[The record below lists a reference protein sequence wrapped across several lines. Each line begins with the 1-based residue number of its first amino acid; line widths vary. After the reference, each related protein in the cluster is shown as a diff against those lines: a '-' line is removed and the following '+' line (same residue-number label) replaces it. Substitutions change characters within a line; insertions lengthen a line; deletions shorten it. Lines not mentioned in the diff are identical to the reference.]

1 MNNFEFANPVKV
13 VFGKGTIDVYKRQGV
28 YRPGDNR
35 SFCNAFAQL
44 GHFYFKCSHNIIN
57 FYLFVYRRM
66 NKSNGR
72 VRVYSIVI
80 MEQGKEG
87 ESSILQGVSI
97 ENPVYVCIF
106 FIP

>member
-1 MNNFEFANPVKV
+1 
-13 VFGKGTIDVYKRQGV
+13 
-28 YRPGDNR
+28 
-35 SFCNAFAQL
+35 
-44 GHFYFKCSHNIIN
+44 
-57 FYLFVYRRM
+57 M